1 MKIYGDMRSGNCLKV
16 KYVSDYLGIPYDW
29 QEVDVMSGYTRRA
42 EFLALNPAGQIPLVQ
57 FDDGRLLSQ
66 SNAIMLYLAHGTDLS
81 FDDPWQ
87 TAKVNEWLFWEQYSH
102 EPSIAVVR
110 FMRALKKVSDDE
122 IPAVLVAKG
131 NAALDLM
138 ETHLQERAFFVGDR
152 LSVADVAL
160 LAYTQFAGD
169 GGFSLETRPRIT
181 AWIERTRAALGQP
194 A

>member
-1 MKIYGDMRSGNCLKV
+1 MKVYGDMRSGNCLKV

-29 QEVDVMSGYTRRA
+29 QEVDVMSGSTRSA
-42 EFLALNPAGQIPLVQ
+42 EFRALNPAGQIPLVR

-66 SNAIMLYLAHGTDLS
+66 SNAIMLYLARGSDLI

-87 TAKVNEWLFWEQYSH
+87 TAKMNEWLFWEQYSH

-110 FMRALKKVSDDE
+110 FMRALKKLPDHE
-122 IPAVLVAKG
+122 IPAALVAKG

-138 ETHLQERAFFVGDR
+138 ETHLHDCPFFVGGR
-152 LSVADVAL
+152 VSIADVAL
-160 LAYTQFAGD
+160 LAYTQFAEG
-169 GGFSLETRPRIT
+169 GGFSLEARPRIT

-194 A
+194 V